1 MKSVDVN
8 STHAVSP
15 SAFAALLG
23 QPDTPVVLDVRRAER
38 FAQSAVRLPLA
49 RHVAP
54 QALTEWMQGQAP
66 RTAVVYCVY
75 GHEVSQGAAA
85 QLRAAGWDAR
95 YLLGG
100 IEGGEQ
106 GVDSPQLLDALA
118 ASPPVPRLRKRP
130 DLGGA
135 DLGASTWISRERPQV
150 DGTACP
156 WLIRRFIDRDARFMY
171 LPADG
176 VLKQAQTMGA
186 LAYGIAGAPISHQG
200 EHCSFDALLQAFDLT
215 LPALQRLALTVRG
228 ADTAR
233 LDLAPPAAGLL
244 ALSRGMSRLHV
255 RDDQAMLEAMMPMY
269 DALYAWYA
277 DQPGDGAETPQGSQ
291 A

>member
-8 STHAVSP
+8 SIHAVSP

-23 QPDTPVVLDVRRAER
+23 QPATPLVLDVRRTER
-38 FAQSAVRLPLA
+38 YAQSAVRLPLA

-66 RTAVVYCVY
+66 QTAVVYCVY
-75 GHEVSQGAAA
+75 GHDVSQGAAA

-100 IEGGEQ
+100 IEGGEP

-150 DGTACP
+150 DRTACP
-156 WLIRRFIDRDARFMY
+156 WLIRRFIDRDARFVY
-171 LPADG
+171 LPADE

-186 LAYGIAGAPISHQG
+186 VAYDIVGAPLSHQG
-200 EHCSFDALLQAFDLT
+200 EFCSFDALLHAFDLT
-215 LPALQRLALTVRG
+215 PPALQWLALTVRG
-228 ADTAR
+228 ADTDR
-233 LDLAPPAAGLL
+233 LDLAAPAAGLL
-244 ALSRGMSRLHV
+244 AVSLGMSRLHA
-255 RDDQAMLEAMMPMY
+255 RDDQAMLEAMMPVY
-269 DALYAWYA
+269 DALYAWCA
-277 DQPGDGAETPQGSQ
+277 DQLRDSAGTQRWSQ

>member
-23 QPDTPVVLDVRRAER
+23 QPDTPFVLDVRRAER
-38 FAQSAVRLPLA
+38 YAQSAVRLPLA

-54 QALTEWMQGQAP
+54 HALTEWMQGQAP
-66 RTAVVYCVY
+66 QTAVVYCVY

-100 IEGGEQ
+100 IEGGEP
-106 GVDSPQLLDALA
+106 GADSPQLLDALA
-118 ASPPVPRLRKRP
+118 AAPPVPRLRKRP

-135 DLGASTWISRERPQV
+135 DHGASTWISRERPQV
-150 DGTACP
+150 DRTACP
-156 WLIRRFIDRDARFMY
+156 WLIRRFIDRDARFVY
-171 LPADG
+171 LPGDE
-176 VLKQAQTMGA
+176 VLKQAQATGA
-186 LAYGIAGAPISHQG
+186 VAYGIVGAPISHQG

-215 LPALQRLALTVRG
+215 LPSIQRLALTVRG

-233 LDLAPPAAGLL
+233 PDLAPPAAGLRAVSL
-244 ALSRGMSRLHV
+244 GMSRLHA
-255 RDDQAMLEAMMPMY
+255 RDDQAMLEAMMAVY
-269 DALYAWYA
+269 DALYAACA
-277 DQPGDGAETPQGSQ
+277 DQPSDGTETPQGSQ